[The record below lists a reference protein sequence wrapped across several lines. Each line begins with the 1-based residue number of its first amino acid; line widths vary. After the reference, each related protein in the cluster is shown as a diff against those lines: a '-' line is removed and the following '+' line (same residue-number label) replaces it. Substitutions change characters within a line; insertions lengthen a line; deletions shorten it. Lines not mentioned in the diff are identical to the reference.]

1 MKADLNLLVKGAAFM
16 TVGIFASKL
25 LGYFFQIFLARIL
38 TPSELGL
45 FLIATAVLGLFVMVS
60 NFGIAES
67 LSRFIAFYSA
77 KKDFGKVKGSIRS
90 AFMVHAVTTIA
101 LAIVLFFSSDLLA
114 QMVFAKPELGIIFK
128 IFAVVLPV
136 SVFSAD
142 LLMTMEGFKKIQYK
156 VLIRRFLQLIAKFG
170 ILVLFWAMGLSLM
183 AAVLAFVLSEIVA
196 LFCGIFFFKKKVFPK
211 ELQKIKAV
219 LVNREMLHFAWP
231 LLLMGVFANILIT
244 IDVIMLGFFAPAYDA
259 GQYGIAHTT
268 GQLELMPL
276 EIMIALAVPIA
287 TTYIALN
294 KIQEL
299 KKIYSI
305 ISRWI
310 FSLALP
316 LGLLLV
322 IFAVPIQIFL
332 FGNAYAESAAAM
344 NILILGYFLFCLFGP
359 TQQTLLASGKTKL
372 NFINATTAGILTIIL
387 NAILI
392 PYFLL
397 QNAATVG
404 AAIST
409 AIAYTVWGLMG
420 VIELYAIYRI
430 RPFTGKHLKV
440 LLASLASVGIA
451 FYLMHLVLAYSII
464 SAIATGII
472 FLALYP
478 IFLLVL
484 RSFEKED
491 IEIILAIERKTGMRI
506 EFLRRIVKRFL

>member
-16 TVGIFASKL
+16 TAGLFASKL

-38 TPSELGL
+38 SPGELGL
-45 FLIATAVLGLFVMVS
+45 FLIATAVLGLFVMAS

-77 KKDFGKVKGSIRS
+77 KKDFAKVKGSIGS
-90 AFMVHAVTTIA
+90 AFRVHGVTAIA
-101 LAIVLFFSSDLLA
+101 LAAVLFFSSDFLA
-114 QMVFAKPELGIIFK
+114 QMVFAKPELGLLFK
-128 IFAVVLPV
+128 IFAIVLPV
-136 SVFSAD
+136 SVFSGDFFMA
-142 LLMTMEGFKKIQYK
+142 MEGFKKIKYK
-156 VLIRRFLQLIAKFG
+156 VLIRRFLQLVVKFG
-170 ILVLFWAMGLSLM
+170 VLVFFWVMGLSLM
-183 AAVLAFVLSEIVA
+183 AAVLAFVLSEITA
-196 LFCGIFFFKKKVFPK
+196 FLFAIFFFKKRVFPK
-211 ELQKIKAV
+211 ELEKIKSV
-219 LVNREMLHFAWP
+219 LVNREMLGFAWP

-276 EIMIALAVPIA
+276 EIIVALAVPIA
-287 TTYIALN
+287 TGFIALN
-294 KIQEL
+294 KIDEL

-310 FSLALP
+310 FSLAFP

-322 IFAVPIQIFL
+322 LFAVPIQVFL
-332 FGNAYAESAAAM
+332 FGNAYAESAVAM
-344 NILILGYFLFCLFGP
+344 NILIAGYFLFCFFGP
-359 TQQTLLASGKTKL
+359 AQQTLLASGKTKL
-372 NFINATTAGILTIIL
+372 NFINSITAGIITIIL
-387 NAILI
+387 NAVLI

-409 AIAYTVWGLMG
+409 AIAYATWGAMG
-420 VIELYAIYRI
+420 FFELYVIYRVM
-430 RPFTGKHLKV
+430 PFTVKLLKV
-440 LLASLASVGIA
+440 FLAGIASVGIA
-451 FYLMHLVLAYSII
+451 FYLVSLVLDYSIV

-478 IFLLVL
+478 LFMLALK
-484 RSFEKED
+484 SFEKED
-491 IEIILAIERKTGMRI
+491 IEIMLAIERKTGLRI